1 MAVYQKKN
9 DKINL
14 RDLKRNIIKSY
25 IIGKNIKFFENQ
37 LKNKIN
43 FHVTKDLK
51 RSVIQIL
58 SDIKLYKK
66 KNNTVLLSPASASFD
81 QFSNFEDRGER
92 FKKICKY
99 YARSFF

>member
-1 MAVYQKKN
+1 MRN
-9 DKINL
+9 
-14 RDLKRNIIKSY
+14 LKRNIIKSY